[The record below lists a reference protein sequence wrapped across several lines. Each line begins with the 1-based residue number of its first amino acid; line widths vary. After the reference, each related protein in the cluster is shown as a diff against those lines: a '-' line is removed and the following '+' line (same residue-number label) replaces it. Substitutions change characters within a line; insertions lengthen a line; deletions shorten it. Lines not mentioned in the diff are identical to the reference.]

1 MLVPQNVEK
10 GLPCAF
16 FQVAVLLCLLY
27 VPPLPFYRSKNN
39 SSLPIISVQVLLTDL
54 YRFLMVLTRRSCPT
68 IKSLLS
74 SRSLPLFSWP

>member
-27 VPPLPFYRSKNN
+27 VPPLPSPPLPFYRSKNN

-54 YRFLMVLTRRSCPT
+54 YRFPMV
-68 IKSLLS
+68 
-74 SRSLPLFSWP
+74 SRAS